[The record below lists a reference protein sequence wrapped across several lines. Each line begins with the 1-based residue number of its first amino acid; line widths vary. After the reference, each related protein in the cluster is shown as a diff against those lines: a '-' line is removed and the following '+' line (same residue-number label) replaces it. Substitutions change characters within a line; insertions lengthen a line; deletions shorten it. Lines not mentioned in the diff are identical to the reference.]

1 MAGVDPESTK
11 THVCLLGHSYIRR
24 LAEFMTVNPNLQNL
38 NLDDDRYNISVCA
51 RGGLRTYDLHRMI
64 RDVTETSHM
73 FFIQIGGN
81 DIGFIPNKQIV
92 TNIVSFAEYLI
103 YGLGTRVVI
112 IGQLLRRDPSANPP
126 GYNESVTEVNDLLTQ
141 KTQTLSNIFYWRHRG
156 FWLDMSHL
164 GRDGVHLAN
173 PPLRS
178 LKPGDPPS
186 PMKKYWRSIR
196 NAVIVHSP
204 R

>member
-1 MAGVDPESTK
+1 
-11 THVCLLGHSYIRR
+11 
-24 LAEFMTVNPNLQNL
+24 
-38 NLDDDRYNISVCA
+38 
-51 RGGLRTYDLHRMI
+51 MI
-64 RDVTETSHM
+64 RDVTETPNV
-73 FFIQIGGN
+73 FFIQTSGN
-81 DIGFIPNKQIV
+81 DIGFTPNKQIV

-103 YGLGTRVVI
+103 YDLGTRVVI

-126 GYNESVTEVNDLLTQ
+126 GYNESVMEVNDLLTQ
-141 KTQTLSNIFYWRHRG
+141 KTDIEQ
-156 FWLDMSHL
+156 HL
-164 GRDGVHLAN
+164 LLETQGILVRYVPFRRDNVHLAN

-186 PMKKYWRSIR
+186 PLKKYWRSIR